1 VRTKEHSHGEPR
13 RAITVDGG
21 EDDEKQQLEDL
32 LASDKESLPLAPAAK
47 VESVYGRKC

>member
-1 VRTKEHSHGEPR
+1 VRAKEHTHGEPR
-13 RAITVDGG
+13 RAVAVDGG

-32 LASDKESLPLAPAAK
+32 LASDKECLPLALAAK